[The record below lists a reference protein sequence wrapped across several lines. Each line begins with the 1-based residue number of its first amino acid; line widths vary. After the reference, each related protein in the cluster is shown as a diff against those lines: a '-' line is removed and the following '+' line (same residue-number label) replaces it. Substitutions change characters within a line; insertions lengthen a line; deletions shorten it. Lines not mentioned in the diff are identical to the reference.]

1 MGYALPAAIGAQLV
15 RPEHTVVALVGDGC
29 ALMSLGDMALAA
41 ELDLPLVVVVL
52 NDDALSLIKLKQ
64 RKMQL
69 DPRAVDFRSPRFDV
83 LAAGFGA
90 VGRRVTTLR
99 DLEAALD
106 DAVTSRR
113 FTIIDALVDPAEYL
127 EQM

>member
-1 MGYALPAAIGAQLV
+1 
-15 RPEHTVVALVGDGC
+15 
-29 ALMSLGDMALAA
+29 
-41 ELDLPLVVVVL
+41 
-52 NDDALSLIKLKQ
+52 
-64 RKMQL
+64 
-69 DPRAVDFRSPRFDV
+69 VDFRSPRFDV

-99 DLEAALD
+99 DREAALD
-106 DAVTSRR
+106 DALTSRR